1 MTIDDRYDPYPE
13 PPAHTT
19 ESQPSSPPDDQ
30 LQSSD
35 PQEDE
40 EL

>member
-1 MTIDDRYDPYPE
+1 MTIDDSYDPYPE
-13 PPAHTT
+13 PPASTT
-19 ESQPSSPPDDQ
+19 ESPSSSPADDQ

-40 EL
+40 ER